1 MEKYTAG
8 KYPLWEG
15 KAPGAETEIPT
26 LEFYPPIHKKSNA
39 AVIIFAGGGYSIRNR
54 YEDFSYAQFINN
66 FGLTAFVVNYRLTP
80 AHFPDQLLDA
90 RRAVRFI
97 RANAE
102 RFSVDP
108 QGLVVMGSSA
118 GGHLASLVSTFR
130 DRIEGEGVDE
140 IDEIDPIPNGQALC
154 YPVIST
160 DDEITHKRCL
170 GNLMPGELH
179 ERRHIVSTD
188 RLVTA
193 ATPPAFLWHT
203 AEDGSV
209 SVLNSYRY
217 ATALREAGVPCELH
231 VFPFGHHGLAMART
245 NPHVAQWI
253 GLFHRWLM
261 VSGFLPSEV

>member
-193 ATPPAFLWHT
+193 ATPPASSSPALKSAWMLCRSAQEFT
-203 AEDGSV
+203 A
-209 SVLNSYRY
+209 
-217 ATALREAGVPCELH
+217 ATASNSLWMTAKISRSVTTTSLTLTATSAFANAKAAAGT
-231 VFPFGHHGLAMART
+231 GHGSRT
-245 NPHVAQWI
+245 P
-253 GLFHRWLM
+253 
-261 VSGFLPSEV
+261 PSKR